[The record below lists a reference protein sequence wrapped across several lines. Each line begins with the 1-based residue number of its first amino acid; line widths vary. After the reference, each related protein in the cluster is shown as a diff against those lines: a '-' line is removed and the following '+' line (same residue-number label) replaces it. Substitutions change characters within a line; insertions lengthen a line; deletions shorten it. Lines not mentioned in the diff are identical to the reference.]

1 MVHDHRSSS
10 RLFMLCSALL
20 AAWSAPATFASDSRS
35 DARLDTVVI
44 DTTRLS
50 RALDDTPAAVSR
62 VGREDIAEGRQQLQL
77 AESLSRVPGLY
88 FQNSDNFAQGQR
100 ISARGFGAR
109 APFGIRG
116 LRIRIDGIPET
127 LPDGQS
133 QVDALDLD
141 SAAEI
146 TVLRGPSSVLY
157 GNASGGVIDVTS
169 RDGRG
174 TASSAVLRGEYG
186 ENGYRKI
193 NAQLG
198 GSEREFSHHV
208 SLTDLDYDGYREQ
221 SAVQQQRMNARIG
234 LDLTPSRRLGVVLTA
249 LNTDD
254 AQDPGGLTRA
264 QVRADRRQ
272 ATANAVSLNAG
283 QQVRQQRFGLLYDD
297 ASVAG
302 GALSARTFFT
312 RREFVQQLPFPG
324 SSLVS
329 YDRHFYGAGIDYTG
343 YLNALGLPQR
353 YIIGVEAERQEDDR
367 LRRTVNPAGAITGIA
382 GDEFQSAT
390 AAGLFLQT
398 DTALSD
404 SLTLTLGARA
414 DRVRLAIDDR
424 LLANGDD
431 SGSRTFNERS
441 YSAGLLWR
449 AHPEHQLFANV
460 SNAFETPTFTEFA
473 NPDGSGGFND
483 TVTPQK
489 TRSAEVGARGTL
501 HPGLRYDVA
510 LFAIRVRDEITP
522 YEDNGRTFYEN
533 AARTERNG
541 LEVGLTHATTE
552 RVTLTAAWTW
562 ASYRFGRFE
571 DRNGND
577 FSGNRLPGL
586 PQHSVFLE
594 SAWRHEQGHF
604 VVIDTRFASDVF
616 TNNAND
622 PGSDASAGSYAV
634 ANARIGRR
642 WQPFGQTLDIHA
654 GVNNIFNRD
663 YFSNIRV
670 NANNGQYFEPAPDRM
685 LYTGLSIS
693 FQ

>member
-1 MVHDHRSSS
+1 MNSYHRPFS
-10 RLFMLCSALL
+10 RLSLLCSALL
-20 AAWSAPATFASDSRS
+20 AAMSAPAFSNDVRM
-35 DARLDTVVI
+35 DTVVI

-62 VGREDIAEGRQQLQL
+62 IERDDIGEGRQQLQL

-141 SAAEI
+141 SAADI
-146 TVLRGPSSVLY
+146 TVVRGPSSVLY
-157 GNASGGVIDVTS
+157 GNASGGVIDITS
-169 RDGRG
+169 RDGRDA
-174 TASSAVLRGEYG
+174 TTRAMLRGEYG

-198 GSEREFSHHV
+198 GNEREFSHHV
-208 SLTDLDYDGYREQ
+208 SVTDLDYDGYREQ
-221 SAVQQQRMNARIG
+221 GAVRQKRMNARIG
-234 LDLTPSRRLGVVLTA
+234 LDLTPDRRLGFVFTA
-249 LNTDD
+249 LDTDE

-264 QVRADRRQ
+264 QVRQDRRQ
-272 ATANAVSLNAG
+272 ANVNAVSLNAG

-329 YDRHFYGAGIDYTG
+329 FERHFYGAGIDYTG
-343 YLNALGLPQR
+343 YFSTLGLPQR
-353 YIIGVEAERQEDDR
+353 YIIGAEAERQEDDR
-367 LRRTVNPAGAITGIA
+367 LRRNVNPAGAVTGIS

-390 AAGLFLQT
+390 AAGIFLQT

-404 SLTLTLGARA
+404 TLTLTLGARA

-431 SGSRTFNERS
+431 SGSRTFNEGS
-441 YSAGLLWR
+441 YSAGVLWR
-449 AHPEHQLFANV
+449 LHPAHQLFTNV
-460 SNAFETPTFTEFA
+460 GNAFETPTFTEFA
-473 NPDGSGGFND
+473 NPDGSGGFNN
-483 TVTPQK
+483 TVAPQK

-501 HPGLRYDVA
+501 QPGLHYDIA

-522 YEDNGRTFYEN
+522 YEDNGRTFFEN

-541 LEVGLTHATTE
+541 LEVGLTYATTE

-594 SAWRHEQGHF
+594 SAWRHELGHF

-616 TNNAND
+616 TNNTNEPDSA
-622 PGSDASAGSYAV
+622 ARAGSYAV

-642 WQPFGQTLDIHA
+642 WQPFGQTLDVHVGI
-654 GVNNIFNRD
+654 NNIFNRD

-670 NANNGQYFEPAPDRM
+670 NANNGQYFEPGPDRM
-685 LYTGLSIS
+685 LYTGVSVS
-693 FQ
+693 FP